1 MFPALPS
8 GSVHVDGDNPEDIPP
23 THAPSARRR
32 SSTSSGTVASAV
44 ASSSVGGNSAHK
56 MPSLPLPLPP
66 RAPAGGAGSRRRASV
81 STGVGGI
88 AGDTTGGGERFALE
102 AMISARRRASFAA
115 RPSAMVVGGLEWRG
129 GSHRK
134 RASEDGASP
143 SSTTGGVRNLR
154 RRLSGSSPG
163 DDVVSSPAGRT
174 EAAAQQPVGLDAG
187 GVTAVERRDND
198 GDDGAGAMDAVLG
211 SEETPSTGGV
221 VKEKAATAAQ
231 EEDEEDVTDMSAAPI
246 LGMTIQVRVVLY
258 GCGFRFSSCA

>member
-1 MFPALPS
+1 VSAAASRSAGGPLIKRAPSLPLSLPLPPRAPGGGAGSRRRASVSGGIGRVRETITADGDQAESHGEDASADSAADSAAGSSIAVTAADDSSGDNTSAAAPLTDPSDLVNSDKLDHDDDGDSGGDHRHGSISGSSSESKREREALPS

-81 STGVGGI
+81 STGVVGI

-115 RPSAMVVGGLEWRG
+115 RPSAMVVGG
-129 GSHRK
+129 
-134 RASEDGASP
+134 
-143 SSTTGGVRNLR
+143 
-154 RRLSGSSPG
+154 
-163 DDVVSSPAGRT
+163 
-174 EAAAQQPVGLDAG
+174 
-187 GVTAVERRDND
+187 
-198 GDDGAGAMDAVLG
+198 
-211 SEETPSTGGV
+211 
-221 VKEKAATAAQ
+221 
-231 EEDEEDVTDMSAAPI
+231 
-246 LGMTIQVRVVLY
+246 
-258 GCGFRFSSCA
+258 